1 VSAIGL
7 LVALG
12 SGLYTLVMIAS
23 VLVYGSPEP
32 GFPTL
37 AVLVS
42 FLTGMNLFVTGV
54 VGEYVWRV
62 FDEVNKRPEA
72 VVDEVY

>member
-1 VSAIGL
+1 
-7 LVALG
+7 
-12 SGLYTLVMIAS
+12 
-23 VLVYGSPEP
+23 
-32 GFPTL
+32 
-37 AVLVS
+37 
-42 FLTGMNLFVTGV
+42 MNLFVTGV